1 MRSFSPSSCSWR
13 WLCCLSVIL
22 MLATATV
29 RAQEALPRILLLAT
43 GGTIAGVA
51 NANSPTGY
59 DAGKVSADSLVAAVP
74 AIRHIAD
81 LKVEQFCNIAS
92 QDMNDA
98 IWIGLANRINK
109 AFDVENFAGVVV
121 LHGTDTMEETVFFL
135 EHTVLSNKPV
145 VLTGSVRPSTAV
157 SADGSHN
164 LLDAVRVASSP
175 LSRHR
180 GALLTMNG
188 LVFESRN
195 LTKSSTTSLQ
205 AFAST
210 TGGPVGRV
218 DDAGV
223 YFYAAPNR
231 HESHDF
237 HLQALQELPKVGII
251 YSHANMKADYVK
263 AMLATGVK
271 GIVLAGVGDG
281 NTSAEALQALKEAVD
296 QGVIVVRSSR
306 VFQCYVHRNHEVNDD
321 ENGFFVSYDLS
332 PAQARILLQLIL
344 QDSECEM
351 IRQKPKFMQRL
362 FESYI

>member
-1 MRSFSPSSCSWR
+1 MRSFSPSASQLR
-13 WLCCLSVIL
+13 WLCCLSVIM
-22 MLATATV
+22 MLVTASV
-29 RAQEALPRILLLAT
+29 RAQEALPRILILAT

-59 DAGKVSADSLVAAVP
+59 DAGKVSANALVDAVP
-74 AIRHIAD
+74 SIRQLAD
-81 LKVEQFCNIAS
+81 VKVEQFCNIAS
-92 QDMNDA
+92 QDMTDA
-98 IWIGLANRINK
+98 IWIGLAKRINK
-109 AFDVENFAGVVV
+109 AFDEEKYVGVVV
-121 LHGTDTMEETVFFL
+121 THGTDTMEETAFFL
-135 EHTVLSNKPV
+135 EHTVVSNRPV

-164 LLDAVRVASSP
+164 LLDAVRVAASP
-175 LSRHR
+175 LSRRR
-180 GALLTMNG
+180 GVLLTMNG

-210 TGGPVGRV
+210 MSGPVGRV

-223 YFYAAPNR
+223 YYYAAPNL

-237 HLQALQELPKVGII
+237 HLQATQELPKVGIV
-251 YSHANMKADYVK
+251 YAHANMKADYVK

-281 NTSAEALQALKEAVD
+281 NASAEALQALKEAVD
-296 QGVIVVRSSR
+296 QGVIVVRASR
-306 VFQCYVHRNHEVNDD
+306 VFQGFVHRNHEVNDD
-321 ENGFFVSYDLS
+321 NNGFFVSYDLS
-332 PAQARILLQLIL
+332 PVQARILLQLIL
-344 QDSECEM
+344 QDSEYDT
-351 IRQKPKFMQRL
+351 IRQKTKFMQRL